1 MNDNIIIKD
10 QLYSDSMYPNGWIVI
25 VALSSGEVH
34 YGPFA
39 NKDEAVEYG
48 RKMVNA
54 TIYRLYFPT
63 LH

>member
-1 MNDNIIIKD
+1 MNDNVTIHD
-10 QLYSDSMYPNGWIVI
+10 PLYSDSMWPNGWIVV
-25 VALSSGEVH
+25 VALTAGDVH

-39 NKDEAVEYG
+39 SKEEAIEYG
-48 RKMVNA
+48 RKLINA

>member
-1 MNDNIIIKD
+1 MDENINVVEGR
-10 QLYSDSMYPNGWIVI
+10 YSDSMWPNGWIVI
-25 VALSSGEVH
+25 VALTSGDIH

-39 NKDEAVEYG
+39 SKDEAIEYG
-48 RKMVNA
+48 RKLINA